1 MARYPST
8 VMVTIVCP
16 WDEQERLAEDV
27 FRAEIRDAV
36 AKGFRRMY
44 VFGTAGEGYAV
55 DTARFTRVV
64 EVFGD
69 ELLGSETTPIVGVI
83 GLSTGNVIERIR
95 IAHDL
100 GFRDFQI
107 SLPSWSALSDPEV
120 LQYFVEIGGAFP
132 DSSFMHYNTT
142 RSRRVLTGTE
152 YRWLSEAIPNLV
164 ATKIISS
171 DLGIVSSAVREA
183 PDLMHFLAETTI
195 AHGALY
201 GDCAL
206 LGTYGILAPKRSW
219 ALLEAVQAGRFRE
232 AAAMGS
238 WFDSLNRDLFEP
250 LFADVRIDGAYDKLI
265 AKLGG
270 APDLPLR
277 MLSPYRSISRD
288 EFERTRDLLRELHP
302 ECE

>member
-69 ELLGSETTPIVGVI
+69 ELLGTETTPIVGVI

-132 DSSFMHYNTT
+132 DSSFMHYNTA

-171 DLGIVSSAVREA
+171 DLGIVASAVREA

-195 AHGALY
+195 SHGALY
-201 GDCAL
+201 GECAL

-232 AAAMGS
+232 AATMGS

-250 LFADVRIDGAYDKLI
+250 LFADVRVDGAYDKLI

-277 MLSPYRSISRD
+277 MLSPYRSISHD